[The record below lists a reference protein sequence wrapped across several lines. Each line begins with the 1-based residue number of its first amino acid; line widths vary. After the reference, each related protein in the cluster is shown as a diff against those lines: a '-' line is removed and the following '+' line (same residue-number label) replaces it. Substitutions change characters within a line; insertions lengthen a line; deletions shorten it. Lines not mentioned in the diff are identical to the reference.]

1 MKLKLERFLNVF
13 TKISFSFFFVWI
25 FIMLIGFSYRT
36 YPLKRT
42 FILSNITILVIIL
55 FFFLFM
61 MLIHRNTDYKK
72 KKKTDYDKI
81 VKIMFIAFIPI
92 QIFLFYNGF
101 FETDWDPG
109 NTIIPTARAIIDGGK
124 INNFYYSIYSNNLLI
139 TSFFALILKIS
150 KFINPFGNDLMNIVV
165 INSIISSVSSY
176 LVYKIGCKL
185 LNKKY
190 AFIGYI
196 ISIFV
201 LVLSPWNMIYY
212 SDSLGLLF
220 PILIFYLY
228 LSNINRKVKWPLI
241 SFISY
246 IAYLIKP
253 QSSLIFFALVV
264 VGLVRNFDI
273 NKYKKLIPSVLI
285 SLGLILGLH
294 FSLNQLYKIE
304 GFKFNDKYKINFTH
318 YLYIGANDMSSG
330 LYNETDFSK
339 SIMNKNSRERTKNN
353 LDGYFDRVKDYGVV
367 GYFNFL
373 SKKILVNFND
383 GTFAWG
389 TMGLFYYKVSDS
401 VTPLSSGIRDIYYN
415 YGKYYKQS
423 STLQHMI
430 WILII
435 TLITMHSIFSII
447 DLLKKKK
454 INYNELVIIL
464 TLVFVVIFQLLF
476 EGRARYLYVN
486 MPLFILMML
495 YGLKDINSIKIKNK
509 KVK

>member
-25 FIMLIGFSYRT
+25 FIMLIGFSYDY
-36 YPLKRT
+36 YPLRRK
-42 FILSNITILVIIL
+42 FILNNITILGIIIL
-55 FFFLFM
+55 FFLFI
-61 MLIHRNTDYKK
+61 MLIHKNIEYKK
-72 KKKTDYDKI
+72 KKINYDKI
-81 VKIMFIAFIPI
+81 VKIMFIVFIPI

-124 INNFYYSIYSNNLLI
+124 INNFYYSVYSNNLLI

-150 KFINPFGNDLMNIVV
+150 EFINPFGNDLMNIVV

-273 NKYKKLIPSVLI
+273 KKIKILIPSFLISIVLI
-285 SLGLILGLH
+285 VGLH

-304 GFKFNDKYKINFTH
+304 GFELNDQYKINFTH
-318 YLYIGANDMSSG
+318 YLYIGSNKESAG
-330 LYNETDFSK
+330 LYDDIDFVR
-339 SIMNKNSRERTKNN
+339 SIRNKNKYERTKDN
-353 LDGYFDRVKDYGVV
+353 LNGYFNRVKDYGVV

-389 TMGLFYYKVSDS
+389 TMGLFYYKVPSS

-435 TLITMHSIFSII
+435 TLITVHSIFSVIN
-447 DLLKKKK
+447 LFKNKK
-454 INYNELVIIL
+454 INYNELIIIL
-464 TLVFVVIFQLLF
+464 TLVFAVIFQLLF